1 MTRFAYLL
9 LAASA
14 IATPALAQDER
25 TNTGPFEDSII
36 IGAGVA
42 SIPRYEGSSDNTII
56 PAAAARGTI
65 GGYGFSIVGTTLST
79 DIIPYT
85 QATGGKLV
93 LGPVAHLTLNR
104 NSAKRT
110 RDSQIRALGTIDMAI
125 EVGGQVGFTQTGL
138 ITSDYDTL
146 TATVAAV
153 YDVTGTHK
161 SVIVTPSLTYGTPL
175 SKRIYVGI
183 NASAD
188 YVGGQ
193 YARTYYGVTPGQ
205 SLASGL
211 AVYTPGDGF
220 KDVSLSGGVNYSL
233 SGDLRRGLS
242 VFGVASYMRLLGD
255 FGRSPVTQDR
265 TQMIYAAGLAYTF

>member
-1 MTRFAYLL
+1 MRYAFLL

-14 IATPALAQDER
+14 IATPAVAQDAR
-25 TNTGPFEDSII
+25 TNTGPFEDSIT
-36 IGAGVA
+36 IGVGAA
-42 SIPRYEGSSDNTII
+42 SIPRYEGSSDSTII

-65 GGYGFSIVGTTLST
+65 GGYGFTIAGTTLST
-79 DIIPYT
+79 DVIPYRN
-85 QATGGKLV
+85 ATGGKFV

-104 NSAKRT
+104 NSDKRT
-110 RDSQIRALGTIDMAI
+110 RNAQITALGKIDMAV
-125 EVGGQVGFTQTGL
+125 EVGGQVGFTQTGV

-146 TATVAAV
+146 TATVGAV

-175 SKRIYVGI
+175 SKKIYVGI

-188 YVGGQ
+188 YVGGR

-211 AVYTPGDGF
+211 APYTPGDGF
-220 KDVSLSGGVNYSL
+220 KDVSLSGLVNYSL
-233 SGDLRRGLS
+233 AGDLRHGLS

-265 TQMIYAAGLAYTF
+265 DQMIYAAGLAYTF

>member
-1 MTRFAYLL
+1 MRFALLL

-25 TNTGPFEDSII
+25 VNTGPFEDSII
-36 IGAGVA
+36 VGVGAA

-56 PAAAARGTI
+56 PAAAAHGTI
-65 GGYGFSIVGTTLST
+65 GGYGFTIAGTTLST
-79 DIIPYT
+79 DIIPY
-85 QATGGKLV
+85 QRATGGKFV

-104 NSAKRT
+104 NSGKRT
-110 RDSQIRALGTIDMAI
+110 RDAQIRALDNIDMAV
-125 EVGGQVGFTQTGL
+125 EVGGQVGYTQTGV

-146 TATVAAV
+146 TATVSAV

-161 SVIVTPSLTYGTPL
+161 SVIVTPSISYGTPL
-175 SKRIYVGI
+175 SKKIYVGV
-183 NASAD
+183 NAAAD
-188 YVGGQ
+188 YVGGR

-220 KDVSLSGGVNYSL
+220 KDVSLSGLVNYSL
-233 SGDLRRGLS
+233 SGDLRHGLS

-255 FGRSPVTQDR
+255 FGRSPIVRDR

>member
-1 MTRFAYLL
+1 MRYALLL

-14 IATPALAQDER
+14 IATPALAQDAR

-36 IGAGVA
+36 IGVGAA

-65 GGYGFSIVGTTLST
+65 GGYGFTIVGTTLST

-85 QATGGKLV
+85 EAVGGKFV

-104 NSAKRT
+104 NSGKRT
-110 RDSQIRALGTIDMAI
+110 RDAQIRALGKIDMAV
-125 EVGGQVGFTQTGL
+125 EVGGQVGYTQTGV

-146 TATVAAV
+146 TATVSAV

-161 SVIVTPSLTYGTPL
+161 SVIVTPSISYGTPL
-175 SKRIYVGI
+175 SKSMYVGI
-183 NASAD
+183 NAAAD
-188 YVGGQ
+188 YVGGR

-211 AVYTPGDGF
+211 SVYTPGDGF
-220 KDVSLSGGVNYSL
+220 KDVSLSGLVNYSL

-255 FGRSPVTQDR
+255 FGRSPIVRDR
-265 TQMIYAAGLAYTF
+265 TQMIYAVGLAYTF